1 MNNALILKIVIKSKI
16 RKEKTYMCVYL
27 RVWNGKGAVTYQLR
41 LQRCV
46 MLFIRD
52 IQFIATT
59 QTCKKLLWLKNS
71 WQEFGFVHNNYSL
84 LSVDSQSAIK

>member
-52 IQFIATT
+52 I
-59 QTCKKLLWLKNS
+59 
-71 WQEFGFVHNNYSL
+71 
-84 LSVDSQSAIK
+84 